1 MASQLS
7 CGGADASASVTPTLQ
22 PWVLGVYSALRQH
35 LLEERCELLSC
46 LLILY
51 EVAGAKCATLRQ
63 AQLVDLLAQAR
74 ALDAAAGAAG
84 GGSAAAGGA
93 GAQPA
98 LDSSTVTEYLVR
110 GHSSA
115 LSWHAGL
122 AHHNFNR
129 CTTCYVFV

>member
-1 MASQLS
+1 MSSQLS
-7 CGGADASASVTPTLQ
+7 CGGADTSASVTTLQ

-74 ALDAAAGAAG
+74 ALDAAAGAG
-84 GGSAAAGGA
+84 GGVGPTAGGA

-98 LDSSTVTEYLVR
+98 LDSSTVAEYLVR